1 MKCPFCGSPDTKVID
16 SRPSDEGA
24 AIRRRRECKV
34 CKSRFTTFERFEV
47 VGLTVV
53 KRTGDREPYDRDKL
67 IRGLRRAFEKRPA
80 TTQDIEDM
88 ANDIESELRTSGDQ
102 EILSARIWAL
112 VLRKLKEVDEIAY
125 LRFASVYKNFKDV
138 TEFQQELGLLL
149 EKQEDLLKTPGME
162 EPDGA

>member
-16 SRPSDEGA
+16 SRPSDEGTS
-24 AIRRRRECKV
+24 IRRRRECKV

-47 VGLTVV
+47 VGLIIV
-53 KRTGDREPYDRDKL
+53 KRGGDKEPYDREKL
-67 IRGLRRAFEKRPA
+67 IRGLRKAFEKRPI
-80 TTQDIEDM
+80 TTQEIEDM
-88 ANDIESELRTSGDQ
+88 AVGIESELRTSGEQ
-102 EILSARIWAL
+102 EVLSARIGAL

-149 EKQEDLLKTPGME
+149 EKQEDGKKTPGRE

>member
-24 AIRRRRECKV
+24 SIRRRRECKI

-67 IRGLRRAFEKRPA
+67 IRGLRKAFEKRPA

-102 EILSARIWAL
+102 EILSARIGAL

-149 EKQEDLLKTPGME
+149 EKQEDLQKTPGRE